1 MRSYWVAPPRP
12 CFQHGRGGATH
23 DKTFPA
29 SLAEGSVIGPQL
41 PNGRLRADMG
51 GDRSAQCRTDIGA
64 RSLKQKKKGRLC
76 GLPIF
81 ASGGALLAE
90 KKSAR
95 SSSFGRLR
103 GLVGATPPDTAQ
115 ASAAEGQFK
124 DMSQVCV
131 ARRRRGPQPPLSPS
145 LSLVA
150 YLKMSPAGCHR
161 GSVLACGTR
170 LCGAPGIRSS

>member
-1 MRSYWVAPPRP
+1 MGEAEQRMTRLSQPRLLREASSARSSRMGD
-12 CFQHGRGGATH
+12 C
-23 DKTFPA
+23 
-29 SLAEGSVIGPQL
+29 GPTW
-41 PNGRLRADMG
+41 G